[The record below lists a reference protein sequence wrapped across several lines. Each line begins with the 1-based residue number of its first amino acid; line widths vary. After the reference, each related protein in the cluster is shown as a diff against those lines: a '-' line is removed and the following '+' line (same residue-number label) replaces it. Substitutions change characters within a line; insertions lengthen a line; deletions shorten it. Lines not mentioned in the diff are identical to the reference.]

1 MKGTEMIA
9 PAGVQAKWR
18 AFAEA
23 CDVRALRNGKKPNAL
38 TGPQVQAIALECG
51 LTEEDFK
58 QIWREFK
65 EKFS

>member
-1 MKGTEMIA
+1 MIA
-9 PAGVQAKWR
+9 QPRVQAKWR
-18 AFAEA
+18 AFVKA
-23 CDVRALRNGKKPNAL
+23 CDVRAWRNGKRPDEF

-65 EKFS
+65 RKFS